1 MGLLNRIRSLRGIFN
16 NGTGI
21 STAGQMSGSYDFI
34 TYRVGG
40 DLPDVTINIDSLDG
54 INDAYIRCSTLGTIV
69 NRNASAL
76 INGKWWIVDK
86 KDNEVVK
93 KYPVIVALLK
103 KPNPLQT
110 WSEFVIQ
117 MDVYRQIYG
126 EVFVYAVVP
135 EGFSIQDASALW
147 VINPCYVDIE
157 LTGKMYMQ
165 SNIDDIIENYYLNA
179 GGYRTKLKK
188 DCILY
193 IRDLNQNLYMAPDN
207 IRGFSRMPSIK
218 NSIRNII
225 QAEEAI
231 YSLNKDRGAQGI
243 LSNEAKDVT
252 GTVPMDDAEKKSV
265 QNKLNGQYGLK
276 TNQWKV
282 IVTDASMKW
291 QQMTFNVRDLMLFE
305 GIENNIKRI
314 SEAYDY
320 PYELLAD
327 GNVTYANKVEA
338 KRYHYQNNIIPISK
352 IYAEKFTEFFQLKK
366 DFLIVDF
373 GEVECLR
380 DSEVQKAEMMY
391 KLNQA
396 YKIAKEAGIISMAEW
411 RLAIGLDEEVYKPD
425 EKGNENNGNAGENT
439 SEETED

>member
-1 MGLLNRIRSLRGIFN
+1 MGFLNRIRSLRGIFN

-21 STAGQMSGSYDFI
+21 SPVGQMSGSYDFI

-40 DLPDVTINIDSLDG
+40 DVPDVTVNLDDLDG

-69 NRNASAL
+69 NRNAMAL
-76 INGKWWIVDK
+76 VNGKWWVVDR
-86 KDNEVVK
+86 KDNEVIG
-93 KYPVIVALLK
+93 KYAGIASLLK
-103 KPNPLQT
+103 NPNPLQT
-110 WSEFVIQ
+110 WSEFIVQ
-117 MDVYRQIYG
+117 MDVYRQVYG

-135 EGFSIQDASALW
+135 DGFSIQEASALW
-147 VINPCYVDIE
+147 VINPCYIDIE

-165 SNIDDIIENYYLNA
+165 ADVDDIIVNYYLNA
-179 GGYRTKLKK
+179 GGYRNLLDKS
-188 DCILY
+188 CILY
-193 IRDLNQNLYMAPDN
+193 MRDLNQNLNMAPDN
-207 IRGFSRMPSIK
+207 IRGMSRMVSVR

-225 QAEEAI
+225 QAEEAV

-252 GTVPMDDAEKKSV
+252 GTVPMDDKEKEDV
-265 QNKLNGQYGLK
+265 QNKLNGRYGLK
-276 TNQWKV
+276 ENQWKV

-291 QQMTFNVRDLMLFE
+291 QQMSFNVKDLMLFE

-320 PYELLAD
+320 PYELMAD
-327 GNVTYANKVEA
+327 GNVTYANKIEA

-352 IYAEKFTEFFQLKK
+352 IYAEKFTEFFQLKR
-366 DFLIVDF
+366 DSFYVDF
-373 GEVECLR
+373 SEVECLR
-380 DSEVQKAEMMY
+380 DSEAQKADMLH

-396 YKIAKEAGIISMAEW
+396 YKIAKDAGIISMAEW

-425 EKGNENNGNAGENT
+425 KVTNNDETGENT
-439 SEETED
+439 GEEAGQ